1 MAKKKPSAKSSST
14 SKPSARS
21 RPVAGRL
28 PPALAKRAT
37 AAASAKRDR
46 LLAEARELI
55 ALVKRRKK
63 EVTEAFYDIGEA
75 CVRLQDKAMVAV
87 LGRSSFADVCEKDL
101 GLGVATARRLI
112 EIVTSMTRAQAL
124 AMGQQK
130 ALSMATLAEAT
141 PEEDSPAGLYRRKSV
156 AVPGEASITPR
167 TASAREIE
175 RAAKAIR
182 QHASAGGARRGRS
195 TTEDE
200 RALAALLERRLHQLG
215 LASARVEAVAT
226 KPGQVA
232 ELRFSGI
239 PVDSVDVLKKAI
251 GR

>member
-1 MAKKKPSAKSSST
+1 MSKKTSLPSKST
-14 SKPSARS
+14 PRS
-21 RPVAGRL
+21 RPIASRL
-28 PPALAKRAT
+28 SPALAKRAT
-37 AAASAKRDR
+37 AAASAKRGR
-46 LLAEARELI
+46 LLAEAHELI
-55 ALVKRRKK
+55 ALIKRRKK

-112 EIVTSMTRAQAL
+112 EIVTTMTRAQAL

-141 PEEDSPAGLYRRKSV
+141 PAEDSPAGLYRKKSI
-156 AVPGEASITPR
+156 AVPGGAPIAPR

-182 QHASAGGARRGRS
+182 QHARAGGAPRGRS

-200 RALAALLERRLHQLG
+200 RGLATLLERRLHQLG
-215 LASARVEAVAT
+215 VASARVEAVAT

-232 ELRFSGI
+232 QLRFSGI
-239 PVDSVDVLKKAI
+239 PVDCVDLLKKAI